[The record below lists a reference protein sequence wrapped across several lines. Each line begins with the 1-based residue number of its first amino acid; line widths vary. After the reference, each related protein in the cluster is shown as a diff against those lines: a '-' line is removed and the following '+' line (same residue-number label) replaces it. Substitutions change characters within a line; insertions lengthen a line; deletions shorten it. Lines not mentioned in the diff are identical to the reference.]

1 MVHLAGR
8 GGRAGVRRQGA
19 GRGTWAGER
28 AVPMRSAVTGRAYP
42 KTTGSCAKDRVR
54 AAERHRG
61 VMVVR
66 GPDDAKDLA
75 FESGGV
81 AMTIF
86 VSHDTAA
93 ECWRSGRFDF
103 ALGGLSIRPDHRPAG
118 ESEVDEV
125 ATLLA
130 FDRLS
135 ITYAEAMDFS
145 TGPKACRPMQN
156 EPGGQEDLNAQSCP
170 DSRMEKGVQ
179 EGFGLQV
186 RSNLQVGLDS
196 RAGSGVPAALGLQV
210 DQGVQAASGSQD
222 DPGMQSASD
231 LQGDQGERAASS
243 PQDDPGERAASGS
256 QDNRSMRIGPAKKT
270 RATPTAQEVAAARKG
285 RLAFATEPLHVL
297 VPGGRVANS
306 LEGVARHVRSSALPS
321 GSFLRGGENLL
332 ISSPE
337 FCFVQMAAS
346 LEFPLLVK
354 LGFELCSL
362 YTVQP
367 NGVVG
372 YWRVLPPTTDTAIK
386 AYLDRCGG
394 MRGVVSARK
403 AIRYVATAS
412 GSPME
417 TVLACILCL
426 PARMGGYGLPLPRM
440 NYRIERIRGR
450 RGGACD
456 HDGKGVRGGTGDGKG
471 AYYLCDLYWPDV
483 RLDVEYDSD
492 QEHTGSDRI
501 AADAIR
507 RNELAEL
514 GVATITATRRHIR
527 DAEQLD
533 LLAGQ
538 IAHFLGHRLRK
549 DRSCS
554 LADHVALRKLLTGF

>member
-1 MVHLAGR
+1 
-8 GGRAGVRRQGA
+8 
-19 GRGTWAGER
+19 
-28 AVPMRSAVTGRAYP
+28 
-42 KTTGSCAKDRVR
+42 
-54 AAERHRG
+54 
-61 VMVVR
+61 MVVR
-66 GPDDAKDLA
+66 GPDDAKGLA
-75 FESGGV
+75 FESDGV

-103 ALGGLSIRPDHRPAG
+103 ALGGPSIRPDHRPAG

-145 TGPKACRPMQN
+145 TGPKACRSMQN
-156 EPGGQEDLNAQSCP
+156 EPEGQGDLNAQSCP

-210 DQGVQAASGSQD
+210 GQGVQAASSSQD
-222 DPGMQSASD
+222 DPGLQPVSD
-231 LQGDQGERAASS
+231 SQGDQGVRAASS
-243 PQDDPGERAASGS
+243 PQDD
-256 QDNRSMRIGPAKKT
+256 RSVRIGPEKKT

-285 RLAFATEPLHVL
+285 GLAFATEPLHVL

-367 NGVVG
+367 NGAVG

-440 NYRIERIRGR
+440 NYRIERVRGR

-456 HDGKGVRGGTGDGKG
+456 HDGKGVRGGTGGGKG
-471 AYYLCDLYWPDV
+471 SYYLCDLYWPDA

-554 LADHVALRKLLTGF
+554 LADHVALRRLLTGF